1 MMKNIANKVYN
12 MLKNYYNAENIEVY
26 YVFLNKIRVKFHY
39 EHINVEFVYKYK
51 TKETL
56 PDNVQNIIMCIEE
69 IVLLIYKKGIK

>member
-12 MLKNYYNAENIEVY
+12 SLIQHYNKDNIEVY

-39 EHINVEFVYKYK
+39 QDINVEFVYKYK

-56 PDNVQNIIMCIEE
+56 LDNVQNIIMCIEE
-69 IVLLIYKKGIK
+69 IVLLIYKKRR